1 MNFIKGLPRTPMDLD
16 DDNVIVKHESFG
28 IVVGECA

>member
-16 DDNVIVKHESFG
+16 DDNVIVKHESL
-28 IVVGECA
+28 ELL